1 VDDDG
6 REVGDGVM
14 GNLWVSGDSAFA
26 RYWNKPELTSCVKQG
41 NWVSTGDKFI
51 RDADGY
57 YFYCGRADDMLK
69 VSGMW
74 VSPIEIEN
82 VLLGHPLVAEAAAVG
97 CTDAYG
103 LSQTVAFVVLQQGL
117 VGSAELA
124 KEIREHVRTRLA
136 PYKCPRELR
145 FCAELP
151 KTATGKVQRFRL
163 RDNAL
168 G

>member
-1 VDDDG
+1 
-6 REVGDGVM
+6 M
-14 GNLWVSGDSAFA
+14 GNLWVSGASSFA

-41 NWVSTGDKFI
+41 EWVSTGDKFI

-57 YFYCGRADDMLK
+57 YFYCGRSGDMLK

-97 CTDAYG
+97 RTDADG
-103 LSQTVAFVVLQQGL
+103 LTQTVAFVVLQHGL
-117 VGSAELA
+117 MGSAELA
-124 KEIREHVRTRLA
+124 EEIREHVRARLV
-136 PYKCPRELR
+136 PHKCPRTVR

-151 KTATGKVQRFRL
+151 KTATGKVQRFKL
-163 RDNAL
+163 RDTVL